1 VTNVVSLV
9 DTGISVWQ
17 AALERL
23 RIDCK
28 DYLGLEM
35 LDIVTYDGIADGVVQ
50 LSVPDEFRE
59 NWIKSHYADMMRK
72 AFSSVLG
79 SSFVD
84 FSIRIAPQV
93 TAKTVFPRVAP
104 VAPRAAVAERPKKRA
119 PRVKLS
125 LYAGYT
131 FENFIEGD
139 SNFTACEAC
148 KAVAEKPGDP
158 ALNPLFVYGKSGLG
172 KTHLLQSIAAYMLKA
187 RPQTKVVYCHAYD
200 FLSDATAVSKALKA
214 KTGNVRELANAFM
227 EKYERCDVLLFDDVQ
242 LLESKK
248 TISQERLAVL
258 VKHLRSMGKQ
268 VVFSS
273 DRHPSEFRKVQAN
286 SEIQAD
292 GGAIPHISARLLAPL
307 ESCVAV
313 GIDVPDLNTRMKLI
327 QKKSMNI
334 PFLDKDRDEI
344 CRFLSLPPRENVRVI
359 EGMLNGLRAMN
370 EFCSENLDLG
380 AVKRLVAAP
389 GTTGVVE
396 HTIKGIAE
404 TVAMEFGSDLTS
416 LASKRQDAGVALPR
430 KVSMFLSREM
440 TNSSLADI
448 GSFFNRDYSSVI
460 AAIQSLT
467 KQMDKDENLARRVK
481 DIRYLLEA

>member
-35 LDIVTYDGIADGVVQ
+35 LDTVSYDGFVDGIVQ
-50 LSVPDEFRE
+50 LSVPDELRE
-59 NWIKSHYADMMRK
+59 NWIKSHYASMLHN
-72 AFSSVLG
+72 AFVNVIG
-79 SSFVD
+79 SAFVD
-84 FSIRIAPQV
+84 FSIRIVPQV
-93 TAKTVFPRVAP
+93 SSKTVFPRVAP
-104 VAPRAAVAERPKKRA
+104 VVRPVVERVKKRVSRPKL
-119 PRVKLS
+119 P

-158 ALNPLFVYGKSGLG
+158 DLNPLFVYGKSGLG
-172 KTHLLQSIAAYMLKA
+172 KTHLLQSIAAYMVKT

-200 FLSDATAVSKALKA
+200 FLSDATAVSKAISA
-214 KTGNVRELANAFM
+214 KKGNVRELANAFM

-248 TISQERLAVL
+248 TICQERLAVL

-273 DRHPSEFRKVQAN
+273 DRRPCDFRRTSSDSEVK
-286 SEIQAD
+286 AD
-292 GGAIPHISARLLAPL
+292 GGVIPHISARLLAPL

-313 GIDVPDLNTRMKLI
+313 GIDAPDLNTRMKLI

-370 EFCSENLDLG
+370 ELCSENLDLG

-396 HTIKGIAE
+396 LSIKGISE
-404 TVAMEFGSDLTS
+404 TVAMEFNADLTA
-416 LASKRQDAGVALPR
+416 LTSKRQDAGVALPR
-430 KVSMFLSREM
+430 KVSMYLAREL
-440 TNSSLADI
+440 TNSSLAEI
-448 GSFFNRDYSSVI
+448 GTFFNRDYSSVI
-460 AAIQSLT
+460 AAVQSLA
-467 KQMDKDENLARRVK
+467 KQMDTDENLARKVK